1 MSQSVSDVLNDG
13 RDRLIRWPDVQK
25 IYPVSRA
32 TWWRGVKDGRYPPAL
47 KITGRTTVWS
57 ELAVFALVEQAKLNL
72 GGVHS
77 SDGGQHPKRGLG
89 QSPKIGKEIAVLGQ
103 GV

>member
-1 MSQSVSDVLNDG
+1 MSHPVSDVFNGG

-57 ELAVFALVEQAKLNL
+57 ELAVLALVEQAKLNL
-72 GGVHS
+72 GGVRPS
-77 SDGGQHPKRGLG
+77 NEGPQPKRGPG
-89 QSPKIGKEIAVLGQ
+89 RPPKIGKEIAVLGQ
-103 GV
+103 GA